1 MMNLKN
7 QVLEILENNKG
18 SYVSGGVMAKQLF
31 VTRNAV
37 WKAVQALKSE
47 GYAIDAVTNKGYI
60 LSEKNSIVSPQSISK
75 YIKEDLSVIVLDEV
89 DSTNNY
95 LKKSAENKAP
105 EGTLVVAECQTNG
118 KGRLGKSFLSPA
130 GTGIYFSLL
139 LRPECSAEKALHLT
153 VMAAVAAARAIK
165 EFVIGDVKIKWVN
178 DVYVD
183 GKKVCG
189 ILTEGSVSLE
199 NGGLDYAIIGTGI
212 NIFTP
217 PGGFPD
223 EIKDTAAS
231 LFPENEADAEIKS
244 KIVGSVIN
252 RFLDMYR
259 GNDKTFTDSYR
270 SMSYLDGKD
279 INIISGGK
287 TEAAKAL
294 YIDEECRLN
303 VKTENGE
310 IIKLSSGDVSV
321 RIK

>member
-1 MMNLKN
+1 MNLKN
-7 QVLEILENNKG
+7 QVLEILEKNKG
-18 SYVSGGVMAKQLF
+18 SYVSGGVMAKKLF

-37 WKAVQALKSE
+37 WKAVKALKNE
-47 GYAIDAVTNKGYI
+47 GYAIDAVTNNGYM

-75 YIKEDLSVIVLDEV
+75 YIKEDLGVIVLDEV

-95 LKKSAENKAP
+95 LKKLAADGAP
-105 EGTLVVAECQTNG
+105 EGTLIVAECQTNG

-139 LRPECSAEKALHLT
+139 LRPDRSAEKELYLT

-165 EFVIGDVKIKWVN
+165 EYTAGDVKIKWVN
-178 DVYVD
+178 DIYID

-217 PGGFPD
+217 PGGFTD
-223 EIKDTAAS
+223 EIKDIAVS
-231 LFPENEADAEIKS
+231 LFPGNETEAEIKS
-244 KIVGSVIN
+244 KIVGSVVN

-259 GNDKTFTDSYR
+259 GKDKTFIDSYR
-270 SMSYLDGKD
+270 SMSYLNGKD
-279 INIISGGK
+279 INIITAGK
-287 TEAAKAL
+287 TSAAKAL
-294 YIDEECRLN
+294 YIDEYCRLT
-303 VKTENGE
+303 VKTENGG

-321 RIK
+321 KIK